1 MDTQLIISIVIGVCL
16 SAACGLKV
24 FVPPLAAG
32 LANKAGLLSLTEQ
45 TEWLSTWPAI
55 TIFAFA
61 LVFEFIGFCVPIF
74 GNFLDVIATPA
85 AVVAGILVMS
95 SQLETSSPV
104 LNWSL
109 AIIGGGAT
117 SGVVA
122 SIMAAIRAGAS
133 IVSAG
138 MSNFFV
144 ALFELVSAVVIATLT
159 LVAPVICLAIVV
171 LLVIGLVRSLP
182 RGLIRRLS
190 AIHTNN

>member
-1 MDTQLIISIVIGVCL
+1 
-16 SAACGLKV
+16 
-24 FVPPLAAG
+24 
-32 LANKAGLLSLTEQ
+32 
-45 TEWLSTWPAI
+45 
-55 TIFAFA
+55 
-61 LVFEFIGFCVPIF
+61 VPIF

-182 RGLIRRLS
+182 RGFIRRLS
-190 AIHTNN
+190 AVHTKN

>member
-144 ALFELVSAVVIATLT
+144 AHFDLGRASDLSSDRRLVSDRTCAK
-159 LVAPVICLAIVV
+159 LAK
-171 LLVIGLVRSLP
+171 GF
-182 RGLIRRLS
+182 
-190 AIHTNN
+190 HTQIISSPYQKLAKNSKL